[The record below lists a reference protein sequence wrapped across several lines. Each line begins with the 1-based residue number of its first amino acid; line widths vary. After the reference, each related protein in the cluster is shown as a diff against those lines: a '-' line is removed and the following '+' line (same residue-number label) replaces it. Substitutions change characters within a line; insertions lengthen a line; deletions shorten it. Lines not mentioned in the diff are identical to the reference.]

1 MVKKFRI
8 TNGIDKNYKLNG
20 IEGVRLV
27 LESLSDDDLKH
38 FLVELDVMSALAYKV
53 ATKNEKQCN
62 IGAVS
67 HELPPRETIK
77 EIAQKYTS
85 THTDVRKELTK
96 KLMTL
101 VFMDGFYTG
110 HEFSRGNCG

>member
-1 MVKKFRI
+1 MEIKIVSS
-8 TNGIDKNYKLNG
+8 IDINYKIKGL
-20 IEGVRLV
+20 ESTRLI
-27 LESLSDDDLKH
+27 LESLSDDDLKKM
-38 FLVELDVMSALAYKV
+38 LSELDYLRALANNV
-53 ATKNEKQCN
+53 STKQPQQCN

-101 VFMDGFYTG
+101 VFMDGFNTG
-110 HEFSRGNCG
+110 HNFSRGNCG